1 MFTGTWMIEEMEMW
15 DKGFID
21 MDVPGYLR
29 FNKDN
34 TGDFQFG
41 LVRGFMDFQV
51 EGAKGKERIEFTWE
65 GSDEM
70 DPASGRGWA
79 SIENGELIG
88 RIFFHF
94 GDNSSFRAVKKQQEP
109 GDE

>member
-1 MFTGTWMIEEMEMW
+1 MFTGTWMIKEMELW
-15 DKGFID
+15 DQGFID
-21 MDVPGYLR
+21 LEVPGYFK
-29 FNKDN
+29 FNSDN

-41 LVRGFMDFQV
+41 LVRGFMDYQV
-51 EGAKGKERIEFTWE
+51 ESAQGKERIEFTWE

-79 SIENGELIG
+79 SIENGKLVG

-94 GDNSSFRAVKKQQEP
+94 GENSSFRAVKK
-109 GDE
+109 